1 MVVYLLLAIS
11 LSFYAWQHHY
21 FVHVDDLINSRDL
34 SGIFNGVVLL
44 QGNKLLFRF
53 HNHLLKLDFA
63 TPNDIHL
70 TVIKITS
77 TRSKNTMDKKLN
89 HHGKKLTRLY

>member
-21 FVHVDDLINSRDL
+21 FVHGDDLINSRDL

-63 TPNDIHL
+63 TSNDIHL
-70 TVIKITS
+70 TMIKFT
-77 TRSKNTMDKKLN
+77 TTW
-89 HHGKKLTRLY
+89 

>member
-21 FVHVDDLINSRDL
+21 FVHGDDLINSRDL

-63 TPNDIHL
+63 TPNDMHL
-70 TVIKITS
+70 TMIKFAS
-77 TRSKNTMDKKLN
+77 NRSKNTMNNK
-89 HHGKKLTRLY
+89 